1 MSFLK
6 IPYIYR
12 LYKAT
17 KKLNFYIMK
26 RILSLM
32 AVLISTFIFAQTNV
46 SGIVV
51 DEDNNPIPGANIVFD
66 STTGAVANF
75 DGEFSITVKQN
86 PPFSLT
92 VSSVGFETET
102 VEIGSGNLSISVTL
116 NESENL
122 LDDVVMLNQQELIS
136 MQVLKILRVF
146 KLIVEDYYFKLLVPE
161 VFLLSTMKVL
171 FN

>member
-32 AVLISTFIFAQTNV
+32 AVLLSTFIFAQTNV
-46 SGIVV
+46 SGTVV

-75 DGEFSITVKQN
+75 DGEFSLTLNQS
-86 PPFSLT
+86 PPFSLK
-92 VSSVGFETET
+92 VSSIGFETATIE
-102 VEIGSGNLSISVTL
+102 VGSDNLSLYITL
-116 NESENL
+116 AES
-122 LDDVVMLNQQELIS
+122 
-136 MQVLKILRVF
+136 
-146 KLIVEDYYFKLLVPE
+146 
-161 VFLLSTMKVL
+161 
-171 FN
+171 